1 MQSFQGTTIARLQY
15 ATGRIKIASINRGI
29 ARIVAAMNSKNGDGG
44 FDARAIDEIV
54 ANLADKPG
62 ALMPVLHAVNDRFGY
77 IPPEAVPVIARAL
90 NLSRAEVHGVIS
102 FYHDFRSERP
112 GRKII
117 RVCRAESCQ
126 AMGAV
131 ALAEHIQ
138 ARLGIKFGQTSVN
151 GDFTLEPVYCLGN
164 CACSPAIVVGDDL
177 YGRVSPKRFDEILF
191 SVSPSGRSG

>member
-1 MQSFQGTTIARLQY
+1 
-15 ATGRIKIASINRGI
+15 
-29 ARIVAAMNSKNGDGG
+29 VAAIDAKNSRNGAAG
-44 FDARAIDEIV
+44 FDARVIGEIV
-54 ANLADKPG
+54 AGLADKPG
-62 ALMPVLHAVNDRFGY
+62 ALMPVLHAVNERVGY
-77 IPPEAVPVIARAL
+77 IPPEAVPAIARAL

-102 FYHDFRSERP
+102 FYHDFRTERP

-131 ALAEHIQ
+131 ALAEHIR
-138 ARLGIKFGQTSVN
+138 ARLGIDFGQTTGN

-177 YGRVSPKRFDEILF
+177 YGRVNPERFDEIF
-191 SVSPSGRSG
+191 STVTSSRSPR